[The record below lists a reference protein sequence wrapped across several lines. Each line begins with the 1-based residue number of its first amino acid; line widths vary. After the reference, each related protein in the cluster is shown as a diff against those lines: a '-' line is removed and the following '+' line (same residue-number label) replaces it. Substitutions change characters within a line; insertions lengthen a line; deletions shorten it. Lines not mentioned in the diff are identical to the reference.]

1 MRAEVLALVT
11 LPALVLLVLW
21 ALRLAGPLVAG
32 ALLVVGAA
40 LMMGE
45 RNPLALILLPAGA
58 LGAGWLRRFWGC
70 WATERNAGSP
80 DVPTIAELGLPM
92 GWPCRPC

>member
-58 LGAGWLRRFWGC
+58 LGAG
-70 WATERNAGSP
+70 
-80 DVPTIAELGLPM
+80 
-92 GWPCRPC
+92 